1 MLTTILALTIADT
14 LELNYY
20 YLFAALALAVV
31 LVLLL
36 RRQPRHVKA
45 YSTDNGA
52 VLVCRTAIVE
62 LVQSSCEQIKEVSK
76 PRVRMRLK
84 GGQTHFEV
92 RLKLAAGGQLRAIEN
107 MLQAHLRRALTENLG
122 IENLGRI
129 NIVATGFKSGRV
141 EASSSI
147 SKKTTESPAES
158 TAADPLAD
166 ASAATDP
173 LVDDPS
179 ERGQDK

>member
-1 MLTTILALTIADT
+1 
-14 LELNYY
+14 
-20 YLFAALALAVV
+20 
-31 LVLLL
+31 
-36 RRQPRHVKA
+36 
-45 YSTDNGA
+45 
-52 VLVCRTAIVE
+52 
-62 LVQSSCEQIKEVSK
+62 
-76 PRVRMRLK
+76 MRLK